1 MTDTE
6 GLQKGKG
13 KEINSFLTVE
23 ITKNK
28 NVHIQWL
35 QELNLS
41 LKIDDIYYKQRVSL

>member
-28 NVHIQWL
+28 NVNTQWL

-41 LKIDDIYYKQRVSL
+41 LKIDIYYKQRVSL